1 MSSQEW
7 RRVYQAIRYVDKR
20 VPKMGR
26 KRPFYD
32 DVLIVAMYVWAVWH
46 DRPLCWASDRQNYT
60 SVFRPRTLP
69 SRSQFCRRI
78 KTPRCQRI
86 LQGVHEQLARVD
98 EPTDLSFLDGRA
110 FPVGPYTSDPD
121 AAKGWAGGGF
131 AKGYKLHALAT
142 KDGRITHFRV
152 EPLNVN
158 EKKVAR
164 ILIDQARPEG
174 LLLAD
179 GEYDASALYDLV
191 AEFGGQLFTPL
202 PENAGQGHR
211 RQSQARLKAVSLW
224 RRHGERLYCQRS
236 AIERFFSQLSSFG
249 GGLAP
254 LPAWVR
260 TLSRVRRWIATKLII
275 YHARIAIRRRA
286 A

>member
-7 RRVYQAIRYVDKR
+7 QQVYQAIRRVDKN
-20 VPKMGR
+20 VPRMGR
-26 KRPFYD
+26 KRPRYD
-32 DVLIVAMYVWAVWH
+32 DVLIVAMYVWSVWH
-46 DRPLCWASDRQNYT
+46 DRPLCWATERRNYT
-60 SVFRPRTLP
+60 SLFRPRELP

-78 KTPRCQRI
+78 KTPRCQVI
-86 LQGVHEQLARVD
+86 LHGVHEQLARVD
-98 EPTDLSFLDGRA
+98 ERTAPSFLDGRP
-110 FPVGPYTSDPD
+110 FPVGAHTSDPD
-121 AAKGWAGGGF
+121 AAKGRICGGF
-131 AKGYKLHALAT
+131 TRGYKLHALAT

-164 ILIDQARPEG
+164 LLIGDARPKG
-174 LLLAD
+174 LVLAD
-179 GEYDASALYDLV
+179 GEYDAGALYDWV

-202 PENAGQGHR
+202 PKNVGAGHR
-211 RQSQARLKAVSLW
+211 PQSQARLKAASLW
-224 RRHGERLYCQRS
+224 RVDGESLYRQRS

-260 TLSRVRRWIATKLII
+260 RLPRVRRWIATKLII
-275 YHARIAIRRRA
+275 YHARLAIRNRA